1 MKQLSLKSK
10 KVNLLFCFTEKKQV
24 KKSTISISANWLRC
38 IFVLVSLSLFA
49 EVIAQVPGTP
59 ISLVVTP
66 INTGGMI
73 RLSTT
78 TSIVCTS
85 VRPSPAISGITHM
98 ISSGLVN
105 YTASQIKHHI
115 N

>member
-10 KVNLLFCFTEKKQV
+10 KVNLLSSFTEKKQV

-85 VRPSPAISGITHM
+85 VRPSLAISEITHM
-98 ISSGLVN
+98 ISSGLAN

>member
-1 MKQLSLKSK
+1 MKQLLLKSK
-10 KVNLLFCFTEKKQV
+10 KSNLPFSLTEKKQV

-38 IFVLVSLSLFA
+38 TFVVVSLCLFA
-49 EVIAQVPGTP
+49 EVMDQVQGAP
-59 ISLVVTP
+59 ISLVATP

-78 TSIVCTS
+78 TSIVCNS
-85 VRPSPAISGITHM
+85 VRPSSAISGITHM
-98 ISSGLVN
+98 ISSGLAN